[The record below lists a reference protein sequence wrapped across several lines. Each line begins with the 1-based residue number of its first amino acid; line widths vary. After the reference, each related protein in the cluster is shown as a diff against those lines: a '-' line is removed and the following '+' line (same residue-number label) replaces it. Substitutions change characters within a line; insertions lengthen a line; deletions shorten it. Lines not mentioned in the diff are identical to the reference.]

1 LAVVGVGA
9 IFKVFKMA
17 ESSQSGLAVFAAPVV
32 LPTSILI
39 IDGTNIEARCREG
52 FGRDDIDFRRFFAKV
67 AAATRLLHTH
77 YFTAPFSRRSDPQ
90 RLAEQSGRFNVLK
103 AMPNTTLHLGRYQA
117 REVRCRECGHVYTGF
132 TEKGTDVAAA
142 VSLIDAAIRRRA
154 EQLFLLAGD
163 NDYLPAVRLARAEGV
178 KVIVGSVISPHEHK
192 HGQLM
197 AIADL
202 RHNCDRY
209 FEIDQGFMDD
219 CWRPAKPGK

>member
-1 LAVVGVGA
+1 
-9 IFKVFKMA
+9 MA
-17 ESSQSGLAVFAAPVV
+17 ELNQSGPAVFPASVV

-39 IDGTNIEARCREG
+39 IDGTNIEARCREA
-52 FGRDDIDFRRFFAKV
+52 FSRDDIDFGRFFAKV
-67 AAATRLLHTH
+67 AAATTLLHTH

-103 AMPNTTLHLGRYQA
+103 AMPNATLHLGRYQA
-117 REVRCRECGHVYTGF
+117 REVRCRECGHVYTAF
-132 TEKGTDVAAA
+132 AEKGTDVAAA
-142 VSLIDAAIRRRA
+142 VCLIDAAIRRRA

-178 KVIVGSVISPHEHK
+178 KVVVGSVISPHEHK

-202 RHNCDRY
+202 RHNCGRY
-209 FEIDQGFMDD
+209 FEIDQDFMAD
-219 CWRPAKPGK
+219 CWRPPKPG